1 MKKQK
6 HGFWVFI
13 FSLIPGAGEMY
24 MGFKKQG
31 ISIMLL
37 FWGSIALASITGL
50 GWLAMFLPVI
60 WFYSFFN
67 VHNLKSL
74 SEEEFYSVEDNYIL
88 HMDQFSGD
96 MGKFL
101 QKHQSAAAWVLIL
114 FGICIL
120 WSRFTSLLYFIVP
133 NNMADYVYN
142 ICNSLP
148 QIVIAAG
155 IIAAGIYLLTQQKKK
170 LEEEKNKDE
179 HYWEPYRPYQ
189 QITSLDDNSATAE
202 KNGVSL
208 IAVIMGAEDSKARF
222 KDAVTLLNYGFGKCQ
237 MYTDENMPS
246 LDPISVTGGIQE
258 SISLEYE
265 KKFTYLDTTGANLN
279 AVTSR
284 LQIPDKVN
292 APVKKG
298 DTVGQRI
305 YYLDE
310 KEIGSVN
317 LLAEETVKKAGFF
330 DYLRKA
336 LYWIA
341 L

>member
-31 ISIMLL
+31 LSIMLL

-96 MGKFL
+96 MGIFL

-114 FGICIL
+114 FDICIL

-170 LEEEKNKDE
+170 LKQETETKDE

-189 QITSLDDNSATAE
+189 QLTEKPVHTSDNSDKDTASSIT
-202 KNGVSL
+202 NP
-208 IAVIMGAEDSKARF
+208 
-222 KDAVTLLNYGFGKCQ
+222 
-237 MYTDENMPS
+237 ENTES
-246 LDPISVTGGIQE
+246 DPASST
-258 SISLEYE
+258 
-265 KKFTYLDTTGANLN
+265 K
-279 AVTSR
+279 
-284 LQIPDKVN
+284 
-292 APVKKG
+292 
-298 DTVGQRI
+298 
-305 YYLDE
+305 
-310 KEIGSVN
+310 
-317 LLAEETVKKAGFF
+317 
-330 DYLRKA
+330 
-336 LYWIA
+336 
-341 L
+341 

>member
-31 ISIMLL
+31 LSIMLL

-101 QKHQSAAAWVLIL
+101 QKHQSAVAWVLIL

-148 QIVIAAG
+148 QIVIATD

-170 LEEEKNKDE
+170 LKQETETKDE

-189 QITSLDDNSATAE
+189 QLTEKPVHTSDNSDKDTASE
-202 KNGVSL
+202 ASS
-208 IAVIMGAEDSKARF
+208 IADPENTDSNSSTK
-222 KDAVTLLNYGFGKCQ
+222 
-237 MYTDENMPS
+237 
-246 LDPISVTGGIQE
+246 
-258 SISLEYE
+258 
-265 KKFTYLDTTGANLN
+265 
-279 AVTSR
+279 
-284 LQIPDKVN
+284 
-292 APVKKG
+292 
-298 DTVGQRI
+298 
-305 YYLDE
+305 
-310 KEIGSVN
+310 
-317 LLAEETVKKAGFF
+317 
-330 DYLRKA
+330 
-336 LYWIA
+336 
-341 L
+341 

>member
-31 ISIMLL
+31 LSIMLL

-101 QKHQSAAAWVLIL
+101 QKHQNAAAWVLIL

-170 LEEEKNKDE
+170 PKQENETKDE

-189 QITSLDDNSATAE
+189 QLTEKPVHTSDNSDKDTASE
-202 KNGVSL
+202 ASS
-208 IAVIMGAEDSKARF
+208 I
-222 KDAVTLLNYGFGKCQ
+222 
-237 MYTDENMPS
+237 TDPENTES
-246 LDPISVTGGIQE
+246 DPASST
-258 SISLEYE
+258 
-265 KKFTYLDTTGANLN
+265 K
-279 AVTSR
+279 
-284 LQIPDKVN
+284 
-292 APVKKG
+292 
-298 DTVGQRI
+298 
-305 YYLDE
+305 
-310 KEIGSVN
+310 
-317 LLAEETVKKAGFF
+317 
-330 DYLRKA
+330 
-336 LYWIA
+336 
-341 L
+341 

>member
-50 GWLAMFLPVI
+50 EWLAMFLPVI

-74 SEEEFYSVEDNYIL
+74 SEEEFYSIDDNYVL
-88 HMDQFSGD
+88 HMDQFSGN

-101 QKHQSAAAWVLIL
+101 QKHRNVTAWILIL

-120 WSRFTSLLYFIVP
+120 WSRFTALLYLIIP
-133 NNMADYVYN
+133 DNLSHYAYE

-148 QIVIAAG
+148 QIAIAIG

-189 QITSLDDNSATAE
+189 QIASPDDNSEAAE
-202 KNGVSL
+202 KNPETFSSQDNISSENSIPSENTVLS
-208 IAVIMGAEDSKARF
+208 ENK
-222 KDAVTLLNYGFGKCQ
+222 KD
-237 MYTDENMPS
+237 
-246 LDPISVTGGIQE
+246 
-258 SISLEYE
+258 
-265 KKFTYLDTTGANLN
+265 
-279 AVTSR
+279 TSSS
-284 LQIPDKVN
+284 
-292 APVKKG
+292 
-298 DTVGQRI
+298 
-305 YYLDE
+305 E
-310 KEIGSVN
+310 
-317 LLAEETVKKAGFF
+317 
-330 DYLRKA
+330 
-336 LYWIA
+336 
-341 L
+341 

>member
-31 ISIMLL
+31 LSIMLL

-74 SEEEFYSVEDNYIL
+74 SEEEFYSVDDNYIL

-96 MGKFL
+96 IGKFL
-101 QKHQSAAAWVLIL
+101 QKHRNTTAWILIL

-133 NNMADYVYN
+133 ANMTDYIYT

-170 LEEEKNKDE
+170 LKQDTETKDE

-189 QITSLDDNSATAE
+189 QLTEKPVHTSDNSDNDTASE
-202 KNGVSL
+202 ASS
-208 IAVIMGAEDSKARF
+208 I
-222 KDAVTLLNYGFGKCQ
+222 
-237 MYTDENMPS
+237 TDPENTES
-246 LDPISVTGGIQE
+246 DPASST
-258 SISLEYE
+258 
-265 KKFTYLDTTGANLN
+265 K
-279 AVTSR
+279 
-284 LQIPDKVN
+284 
-292 APVKKG
+292 
-298 DTVGQRI
+298 
-305 YYLDE
+305 
-310 KEIGSVN
+310 
-317 LLAEETVKKAGFF
+317 
-330 DYLRKA
+330 
-336 LYWIA
+336 
-341 L
+341 

>member
-31 ISIMLL
+31 LSIMLL

-88 HMDQFSGD
+88 HMDQLSGD

-148 QIVIAAG
+148 QIIIAAG

-170 LEEEKNKDE
+170 LKQETETKDE

-189 QITSLDDNSATAE
+189 QLTEKPVHTSDNSDKDTASE
-202 KNGVSL
+202 ASS
-208 IAVIMGAEDSKARF
+208 I
-222 KDAVTLLNYGFGKCQ
+222 
-237 MYTDENMPS
+237 TDPENTES
-246 LDPISVTGGIQE
+246 DPASST
-258 SISLEYE
+258 
-265 KKFTYLDTTGANLN
+265 K
-279 AVTSR
+279 
-284 LQIPDKVN
+284 
-292 APVKKG
+292 
-298 DTVGQRI
+298 
-305 YYLDE
+305 
-310 KEIGSVN
+310 
-317 LLAEETVKKAGFF
+317 
-330 DYLRKA
+330 
-336 LYWIA
+336 
-341 L
+341 

>member
-37 FWGSIALASITGL
+37 FWGAIALASITGL

-74 SEEEFYSVEDNYIL
+74 SEEEFFSVDDNYIL

-96 MGKFL
+96 IRKFL
-101 QKHQSAAAWVLIL
+101 QKHRNTTAWILIL

-120 WSRFTSLLYFIVP
+120 WSRFTSLLYLIVP
-133 NNMADYVYN
+133 YDLEDYVYN

-148 QIVIAAG
+148 QIAIAIG

-179 HYWEPYRPYQ
+179 HYWEP
-189 QITSLDDNSATAE
+189 
-202 KNGVSL
+202 
-208 IAVIMGAEDSKARF
+208 
-222 KDAVTLLNYGFGKCQ
+222 
-237 MYTDENMPS
+237 
-246 LDPISVTGGIQE
+246 
-258 SISLEYE
+258 
-265 KKFTYLDTTGANLN
+265 
-279 AVTSR
+279 
-284 LQIPDKVN
+284 
-292 APVKKG
+292 
-298 DTVGQRI
+298 
-305 YYLDE
+305 
-310 KEIGSVN
+310 
-317 LLAEETVKKAGFF
+317 
-330 DYLRKA
+330 
-336 LYWIA
+336 
-341 L
+341 

>member
-31 ISIMLL
+31 LSIMLL

-101 QKHQSAAAWVLIL
+101 QKHQSAVAWVLIL

-148 QIVIAAG
+148 QIVIATG

-170 LEEEKNKDE
+170 LKQETETKEE
-179 HYWEPYRPYQ
+179 HYWEPYHRPYQ
-189 QITSLDDNSATAE
+189 QLTEKPVHTSDNSDKDTASE
-202 KNGVSL
+202 ASS
-208 IAVIMGAEDSKARF
+208 IADPENTDSNSSTK
-222 KDAVTLLNYGFGKCQ
+222 
-237 MYTDENMPS
+237 
-246 LDPISVTGGIQE
+246 
-258 SISLEYE
+258 
-265 KKFTYLDTTGANLN
+265 
-279 AVTSR
+279 
-284 LQIPDKVN
+284 
-292 APVKKG
+292 
-298 DTVGQRI
+298 
-305 YYLDE
+305 
-310 KEIGSVN
+310 
-317 LLAEETVKKAGFF
+317 
-330 DYLRKA
+330 
-336 LYWIA
+336 
-341 L
+341 

>member
-37 FWGSIALASITGL
+37 FWGAIALASITGL

-96 MGKFL
+96 IGKFL
-101 QKHQSAAAWVLIL
+101 QKHRNTTAWILIL

-170 LEEEKNKDE
+170 LKQETETKDE

-189 QITSLDDNSATAE
+189 QLTEKPVHTSDNSDKDTASE
-202 KNGVSL
+202 ASS
-208 IAVIMGAEDSKARF
+208 I
-222 KDAVTLLNYGFGKCQ
+222 
-237 MYTDENMPS
+237 TDPENTES
-246 LDPISVTGGIQE
+246 DPASST
-258 SISLEYE
+258 
-265 KKFTYLDTTGANLN
+265 K
-279 AVTSR
+279 
-284 LQIPDKVN
+284 
-292 APVKKG
+292 
-298 DTVGQRI
+298 
-305 YYLDE
+305 
-310 KEIGSVN
+310 
-317 LLAEETVKKAGFF
+317 
-330 DYLRKA
+330 
-336 LYWIA
+336 
-341 L
+341 

>member
-31 ISIMLL
+31 LSIMLL

-101 QKHQSAAAWVLIL
+101 QKHQSIVAWVLIL

-170 LEEEKNKDE
+170 LKQETETKDE

-189 QITSLDDNSATAE
+189 QLTEKPVHTSDNSDKDTASE
-202 KNGVSL
+202 ASS
-208 IAVIMGAEDSKARF
+208 I
-222 KDAVTLLNYGFGKCQ
+222 
-237 MYTDENMPS
+237 TDPENTES
-246 LDPISVTGGIQE
+246 DPASST
-258 SISLEYE
+258 
-265 KKFTYLDTTGANLN
+265 K
-279 AVTSR
+279 
-284 LQIPDKVN
+284 
-292 APVKKG
+292 
-298 DTVGQRI
+298 
-305 YYLDE
+305 
-310 KEIGSVN
+310 
-317 LLAEETVKKAGFF
+317 
-330 DYLRKA
+330 
-336 LYWIA
+336 
-341 L
+341 

>member
-74 SEEEFYSVEDNYIL
+74 SEEEFYSVDDNYIL
-88 HMDQFSGD
+88 HMDQFSGN

-101 QKHQSAAAWVLIL
+101 QKHRNVTAWVLIL

-120 WSRFTSLLYFIVP
+120 WSRFTTLLYLIVP
-133 NNMADYVYN
+133 VGLADYAYE

-170 LEEEKNKDE
+170 LEKEENKDE

-189 QITSLDDNSATAE
+189 QPV
-202 KNGVSL
+202 K
-208 IAVIMGAEDSKARF
+208 
-222 KDAVTLLNYGFGKCQ
+222 
-237 MYTDENMPS
+237 
-246 LDPISVTGGIQE
+246 
-258 SISLEYE
+258 
-265 KKFTYLDTTGANLN
+265 NLN
-279 AVTSR
+279 VSSSDEQVPETDSTETS
-284 LQIPDKVN
+284 P
-292 APVKKG
+292 APVTEK
-298 DTVGQRI
+298 DTSNNNNPVQS
-305 YYLDE
+305 E
-310 KEIGSVN
+310 K
-317 LLAEETVKKAGFF
+317 
-330 DYLRKA
+330 
-336 LYWIA
+336 
-341 L
+341 

>member
-1 MKKQK
+1 MRKQK

-74 SEEEFYSVEDNYIL
+74 SEEEFYSVDDNYIL
-88 HMDQFSGD
+88 HMDQFSGN

-101 QKHQSAAAWVLIL
+101 QKHRNVTAWVLIL

-120 WSRFTSLLYFIVP
+120 WRRFTALLYLIVP
-133 NNMADYVYN
+133 VELADYAYE
-142 ICNSLP
+142 ICNNLP

-170 LEEEKNKDE
+170 LEKEENKDE

-189 QITSLDDNSATAE
+189 QPV
-202 KNGVSL
+202 K
-208 IAVIMGAEDSKARF
+208 
-222 KDAVTLLNYGFGKCQ
+222 
-237 MYTDENMPS
+237 
-246 LDPISVTGGIQE
+246 
-258 SISLEYE
+258 
-265 KKFTYLDTTGANLN
+265 NLN
-279 AVTSR
+279 VSSSDEQVPETDSTETS
-284 LQIPDKVN
+284 P
-292 APVKKG
+292 APVTEK
-298 DTVGQRI
+298 DTSNNNNPVQS
-305 YYLDE
+305 E
-310 KEIGSVN
+310 K
-317 LLAEETVKKAGFF
+317 
-330 DYLRKA
+330 
-336 LYWIA
+336 
-341 L
+341 

>member
-1 MKKQK
+1 MRKQK

-74 SEEEFYSVEDNYIL
+74 SEEEFYSVDDNYIL
-88 HMDQFSGD
+88 HMDQFSGN

-101 QKHQSAAAWVLIL
+101 QKHRNVTAWVLIL

-120 WSRFTSLLYFIVP
+120 WSRFTALLYLIVP
-133 NNMADYVYN
+133 VELADYAYE
-142 ICNSLP
+142 ICNNLP

-155 IIAAGIYLLTQQKKK
+155 IIAAGVYLLSQQKKN
-170 LEEEKNKDE
+170 LREDESDKDE

-189 QITSLDDNSATAE
+189 QPADSDVNTAPDQTAGNSAEALPG
-202 KNGVSL
+202 NIV
-208 IAVIMGAEDSKARF
+208 
-222 KDAVTLLNYGFGKCQ
+222 
-237 MYTDENMPS
+237 P
-246 LDPISVTGGIQE
+246 
-258 SISLEYE
+258 
-265 KKFTYLDTTGANLN
+265 
-279 AVTSR
+279 TSR
-284 LQIPDKVN
+284 TEAAHKNDDTSDKENTPDSSLQ
-292 APVKKG
+292 
-298 DTVGQRI
+298 
-305 YYLDE
+305 
-310 KEIGSVN
+310 
-317 LLAEETVKKAGFF
+317 
-330 DYLRKA
+330 
-336 LYWIA
+336 
-341 L
+341 

>member
-31 ISIMLL
+31 ISIML

-88 HMDQFSGD
+88 HMDQLSGD

-114 FGICIL
+114 LGICIL
-120 WSRFTSLLYFIVP
+120 WSRFTSLLYLIVP
-133 NNMADYVYN
+133 TNIVDYVYN

-148 QIVIAAG
+148 QIIIAAG

-170 LEEEKNKDE
+170 LKQETETKEE

-189 QITSLDDNSATAE
+189 QLTEKPVHTSDNSDKDTASE
-202 KNGVSL
+202 ASP
-208 IAVIMGAEDSKARF
+208 IADLENTDSDSASSTK
-222 KDAVTLLNYGFGKCQ
+222 
-237 MYTDENMPS
+237 
-246 LDPISVTGGIQE
+246 
-258 SISLEYE
+258 
-265 KKFTYLDTTGANLN
+265 
-279 AVTSR
+279 
-284 LQIPDKVN
+284 
-292 APVKKG
+292 
-298 DTVGQRI
+298 
-305 YYLDE
+305 
-310 KEIGSVN
+310 
-317 LLAEETVKKAGFF
+317 
-330 DYLRKA
+330 
-336 LYWIA
+336 
-341 L
+341 

>member
-31 ISIMLL
+31 LSIMLL

-88 HMDQFSGD
+88 HMDQLSGD

-101 QKHQSAAAWVLIL
+101 QKNQSAAAWVLIL

-120 WSRFTSLLYFIVP
+120 WSRFTSLLYLIVP
-133 NNMADYVYN
+133 TNMVDYVYN

-148 QIVIAAG
+148 QIIIAAG

-170 LEEEKNKDE
+170 LKQETETKEE

-189 QITSLDDNSATAE
+189 QLTEKPVHTSDNSDKDRASEA
-202 KNGVSL
+202 SP
-208 IAVIMGAEDSKARF
+208 IADPENTDSDSASSTK
-222 KDAVTLLNYGFGKCQ
+222 
-237 MYTDENMPS
+237 
-246 LDPISVTGGIQE
+246 
-258 SISLEYE
+258 
-265 KKFTYLDTTGANLN
+265 
-279 AVTSR
+279 
-284 LQIPDKVN
+284 
-292 APVKKG
+292 
-298 DTVGQRI
+298 
-305 YYLDE
+305 
-310 KEIGSVN
+310 
-317 LLAEETVKKAGFF
+317 
-330 DYLRKA
+330 
-336 LYWIA
+336 
-341 L
+341 

>member
-37 FWGSIALASITGL
+37 FWGAIALASITGL

-74 SEEEFYSVEDNYIL
+74 SEEEFYSVDDNYIL

-96 MGKFL
+96 IGKFL
-101 QKHQSAAAWVLIL
+101 QKHRNTTAWILIL

-155 IIAAGIYLLTQQKKK
+155 IVAAGIYLLTQQKKK
-170 LEEEKNKDE
+170 LKQETETKDE

-189 QITSLDDNSATAE
+189 QLTEKPVHTSDNSDKDTASE
-202 KNGVSL
+202 ASS
-208 IAVIMGAEDSKARF
+208 I
-222 KDAVTLLNYGFGKCQ
+222 
-237 MYTDENMPS
+237 TDPENTES
-246 LDPISVTGGIQE
+246 DPASST
-258 SISLEYE
+258 
-265 KKFTYLDTTGANLN
+265 K
-279 AVTSR
+279 
-284 LQIPDKVN
+284 
-292 APVKKG
+292 
-298 DTVGQRI
+298 
-305 YYLDE
+305 
-310 KEIGSVN
+310 
-317 LLAEETVKKAGFF
+317 
-330 DYLRKA
+330 
-336 LYWIA
+336 
-341 L
+341 

>member
-74 SEEEFYSVEDNYIL
+74 SEEEFYSVDDNYVL
-88 HMDQFSGD
+88 HMDQFSGN

-101 QKHQSAAAWVLIL
+101 QKHRNVTAWILIL

-120 WSRFTSLLYFIVP
+120 WSRFTALLYLIVP
-133 NNMADYVYN
+133 VELADYAYE
-142 ICNSLP
+142 ICNNLP

-170 LEEEKNKDE
+170 LEKEENKDE

-189 QITSLDDNSATAE
+189 QPV
-202 KNGVSL
+202 K
-208 IAVIMGAEDSKARF
+208 
-222 KDAVTLLNYGFGKCQ
+222 
-237 MYTDENMPS
+237 
-246 LDPISVTGGIQE
+246 
-258 SISLEYE
+258 
-265 KKFTYLDTTGANLN
+265 NLN
-279 AVTSR
+279 VSSSDEQVPETDSTETS
-284 LQIPDKVN
+284 P
-292 APVKKG
+292 APVTEK
-298 DTVGQRI
+298 DTSNNNTPVQS
-305 YYLDE
+305 E
-310 KEIGSVN
+310 K
-317 LLAEETVKKAGFF
+317 
-330 DYLRKA
+330 
-336 LYWIA
+336 
-341 L
+341 

>member
-37 FWGSIALASITGL
+37 FWGAIALASITGL

-74 SEEEFYSVEDNYIL
+74 SEEEFYSVDDNYIL

-101 QKHQSAAAWVLIL
+101 QKHRNVTAWILIL

-120 WSRFTSLLYFIVP
+120 WSRFTALLYLIIP
-133 NNMADYVYN
+133 DNLSHYAYE

-148 QIVIAAG
+148 QIAISIG

-170 LEEEKNKDE
+170 L
-179 HYWEPYRPYQ
+179 
-189 QITSLDDNSATAE
+189 
-202 KNGVSL
+202 
-208 IAVIMGAEDSKARF
+208 
-222 KDAVTLLNYGFGKCQ
+222 
-237 MYTDENMPS
+237 
-246 LDPISVTGGIQE
+246 
-258 SISLEYE
+258 
-265 KKFTYLDTTGANLN
+265 
-279 AVTSR
+279 
-284 LQIPDKVN
+284 
-292 APVKKG
+292 
-298 DTVGQRI
+298 
-305 YYLDE
+305 
-310 KEIGSVN
+310 
-317 LLAEETVKKAGFF
+317 
-330 DYLRKA
+330 
-336 LYWIA
+336 
-341 L
+341 

>member
-31 ISIMLL
+31 LSIMLL

-114 FGICIL
+114 LGICIL

-170 LEEEKNKDE
+170 LKQETETKDE

-189 QITSLDDNSATAE
+189 QLTEKPVHTSDNSDKDTASE
-202 KNGVSL
+202 ASS
-208 IAVIMGAEDSKARF
+208 I
-222 KDAVTLLNYGFGKCQ
+222 
-237 MYTDENMPS
+237 TDPENTES
-246 LDPISVTGGIQE
+246 DPASST
-258 SISLEYE
+258 
-265 KKFTYLDTTGANLN
+265 K
-279 AVTSR
+279 
-284 LQIPDKVN
+284 
-292 APVKKG
+292 
-298 DTVGQRI
+298 
-305 YYLDE
+305 
-310 KEIGSVN
+310 
-317 LLAEETVKKAGFF
+317 
-330 DYLRKA
+330 
-336 LYWIA
+336 
-341 L
+341 

>member
-24 MGFKKQG
+24 IGFKKQG

-96 MGKFL
+96 IGKFL
-101 QKHQSAAAWVLIL
+101 QKHRNVTAWVLIL

-120 WSRFTSLLYFIVP
+120 WSRFTRLLYIIVP
-133 NNMADYVYN
+133 DDLSEYVYD
-142 ICNSLP
+142 ICDSLP
-148 QIVIAAG
+148 QIVIAVG

-170 LEEEKNKDE
+170 LEEEEENKEE

-189 QITSLDDNSATAE
+189 QPVEKLNISSSDNKTPENNSPETTPASITE
-202 KNGVSL
+202 KHIKN
-208 IAVIMGAEDSKARF
+208 
-222 KDAVTLLNYGFGKCQ
+222 N
-237 MYTDENMPS
+237 
-246 LDPISVTGGIQE
+246 DPVQS
-258 SISLEYE
+258 E
-265 KKFTYLDTTGANLN
+265 K
-279 AVTSR
+279 
-284 LQIPDKVN
+284 
-292 APVKKG
+292 
-298 DTVGQRI
+298 
-305 YYLDE
+305 
-310 KEIGSVN
+310 
-317 LLAEETVKKAGFF
+317 
-330 DYLRKA
+330 
-336 LYWIA
+336 
-341 L
+341 

>member
-37 FWGSIALASITGL
+37 FWGAIALASITGL

-74 SEEEFYSVEDNYIL
+74 SEEEFYSVDDNYIL

-96 MGKFL
+96 IGKFL
-101 QKHQSAAAWVLIL
+101 QKHRNTTAWILIL

-170 LEEEKNKDE
+170 LKQETETKDE

-189 QITSLDDNSATAE
+189 QLTEKPVHTSDNSDKDTASE
-202 KNGVSL
+202 ASS
-208 IAVIMGAEDSKARF
+208 I
-222 KDAVTLLNYGFGKCQ
+222 
-237 MYTDENMPS
+237 TDPENTES
-246 LDPISVTGGIQE
+246 DPASST
-258 SISLEYE
+258 
-265 KKFTYLDTTGANLN
+265 K
-279 AVTSR
+279 
-284 LQIPDKVN
+284 
-292 APVKKG
+292 
-298 DTVGQRI
+298 
-305 YYLDE
+305 
-310 KEIGSVN
+310 
-317 LLAEETVKKAGFF
+317 
-330 DYLRKA
+330 
-336 LYWIA
+336 
-341 L
+341 

>member
-74 SEEEFYSVEDNYIL
+74 SEEEFYSVDDNYIL
-88 HMDQFSGD
+88 HMDQFSGN

-101 QKHQSAAAWVLIL
+101 QKHRNVTAWVLIL

-120 WSRFTSLLYFIVP
+120 WSRFTALLYLIVP
-133 NNMADYVYN
+133 VELADYAYE

-170 LEEEKNKDE
+170 LEKEENKEE

-189 QITSLDDNSATAE
+189 QPV
-202 KNGVSL
+202 K
-208 IAVIMGAEDSKARF
+208 
-222 KDAVTLLNYGFGKCQ
+222 
-237 MYTDENMPS
+237 
-246 LDPISVTGGIQE
+246 
-258 SISLEYE
+258 
-265 KKFTYLDTTGANLN
+265 NLN
-279 AVTSR
+279 VSSSDEQVPETDSTETS
-284 LQIPDKVN
+284 P
-292 APVKKG
+292 APVTEK
-298 DTVGQRI
+298 DTSNNNNPVQS
-305 YYLDE
+305 E
-310 KEIGSVN
+310 K
-317 LLAEETVKKAGFF
+317 
-330 DYLRKA
+330 
-336 LYWIA
+336 
-341 L
+341 

>member
-37 FWGSIALASITGL
+37 FWGAIALASITGL

-74 SEEEFYSVEDNYIL
+74 SEEEFYSVDDNYIL

-96 MGKFL
+96 IGKFL
-101 QKHQSAAAWVLIL
+101 QKHRNTTAWILIL

-170 LEEEKNKDE
+170 LKQETETKEE

-189 QITSLDDNSATAE
+189 QLTEKPVHTSDNSDKDTASE
-202 KNGVSL
+202 ASS
-208 IAVIMGAEDSKARF
+208 IADPENTDSNSSTK
-222 KDAVTLLNYGFGKCQ
+222 
-237 MYTDENMPS
+237 
-246 LDPISVTGGIQE
+246 
-258 SISLEYE
+258 
-265 KKFTYLDTTGANLN
+265 
-279 AVTSR
+279 
-284 LQIPDKVN
+284 
-292 APVKKG
+292 
-298 DTVGQRI
+298 
-305 YYLDE
+305 
-310 KEIGSVN
+310 
-317 LLAEETVKKAGFF
+317 
-330 DYLRKA
+330 
-336 LYWIA
+336 
-341 L
+341 